1 MQADDTQPRRADV
14 FPPDESAL
22 PPDESQFIPGDDDSS
37 GPGCLAWGV
46 VGVFSLGLALV
57 VVLLATFAG
66 WNDGLRTAH
75 SHATETRT
83 ADRETQCRLLPTDI
97 AAGRFGLA
105 ERRFD
110 DLAQDGDGLP
120 PCAQSYVLA
129 ATEAYNASLATAT
142 PAITATVPPTATFTP
157 TVVEPAAASPD
168 PTQPAEPQTAPTATD
183 AFDLAGLLDEATLLM
198 NEGDYR
204 GAIRTLDAIQKI
216 DESFRTQ
223 EVDTMLFNALTNRA
237 NRIRLAGGNLG
248 ELVQLVNRAENYG
261 DVAELGFERD
271 VAQIYLDAQ
280 SFIDIDY
287 RRAIVLLQQVK
298 NFSPNYR
305 DVNALLVDQYEKY
318 GDAFGFGGEYCRALE
333 QYNAALQIQTPPG
346 LVSKRD
352 TAQQQ
357 CTAAQTPAV
366 GGTPAPGT
374 TPATTAPGDGGS
386 NPPGATSTPTI
397 APIGQPGT

>member
-14 FPPDESAL
+14 FPPDDSDL
-22 PPDESQFIPGDDDSS
+22 TPDDSS
-37 GPGCLAWGV
+37 DPGCLAWGV

-75 SHATETRT
+75 SHATETRI
-83 ADRETQCRLLPTDI
+83 ADRDTQCRLLPTDI
-97 AAGRFGLA
+97 AAGRFSLA

-110 DLAQDGDGLP
+110 DLAENEAGLP
-120 PCAQSYVLA
+120 SCAQEYVLA

-142 PAITATVPPTATFTP
+142 PGITPTVSPTATSTP
-157 TVVEPAAASPD
+157 TPPEPTAADVQPAQ
-168 PTQPAEPQTAPTATD
+168 PTQPQTAPTVTS

-198 NEGDYR
+198 NEGNYR
-204 GAIRTLDAIQKI
+204 EAIRTLDAIKQI
-216 DESFRTQ
+216 DDSFRTQ
-223 EVDTMLFNALTNRA
+223 EVDMMLFNALTNRA
-237 NRIRLAGGNLG
+237 NRIRLSGGNLG

-287 RRAIVLLQQVK
+287 RRAITLLLQVK
-298 NFSPNYR
+298 NFSTNYR
-305 DVNALLVDQYEKY
+305 DVNALLVDQYEQY

-333 QYNAALQIQTPPG
+333 QYNAALQIQNAPG
-346 LVSKRD
+346 LVTKRD
-352 TAQQQ
+352 AAQQQ
-357 CTAAQTPAV
+357 CNAVQTPAA
-366 GGTPAPGT
+366 GTPAPGAT
-374 TPATTAPGDGGS
+374 QAPATPGDSDTGG
-386 NPPGATSTPTI
+386 NPPGAPTPTPTI